1 MTDKL
6 RLYLHQMQVAA
17 SDVCDFTKGM
27 DKAAFLENLIVQ
39 RAVGMSILMLGE
51 AVVRLARDNPEFL
64 VDHPEIPWQNILGL
78 RNRIAH
84 GYFNIDLNIVWE
96 TANTSLPNLLDQL
109 QFLRN
114 IHAQGE

>member
-27 DKAAFLENLIVQ
+27 EAAFLENLIVQ